1 MPYDVKGAYYSNKDF
16 LDRAKKVKGNM
27 DPEKYKSM
35 TEKANKG
42 FGYANKEK
50 EKYDKLR
57 KEIMDYTA
65 NRVVFWTN
73 KMYPVDTSKLED
85 LKPLDKS
92 FVGKE

>member
-1 MPYDVKGAYYSNKDF
+1 
-16 LDRAKKVKGNM
+16 M
-27 DPEKYKSM
+27 DPEKYKNM